1 MQELWLQHNQ
11 IAGLSA
17 LRPLTTLPSLAALF
31 LSPNPLCDDFKADYR
46 VAVVST
52 LPSLQALD
60 GQAVS
65 EADRAGAADY
75 STRQTAQ
82 PAANAASEDSN
93 SSPSA
98 TSQRG
103 KPAVVMPQ
111 PGLPGSPGRGR
122 PTPKGKS
129 SKHRKS
135 REVAVAQAAHGQH
148 SSNVLQPGEAVGA
161 GFGQVTE
168 QLPKFDIDKHG
179 NRLDK
184 PLDPYGTTIKGI
196 STKLDARPVETV
208 YQTFYGNTSQH
219 QAVIVRS
226 DGSATA
232 QYPSEGV
239 AVSVDPEQT
248 GVRRGGMR
256 VLATYRS
263 TGLAAV
269 MFEADGTGS
278 VQYPNGNLWMSFT
291 AETGKGAL
299 YSHSGKVTRA
309 WTSESEEPI
318 ELLLDDHLGFCYNHQ
333 QPVVYFACEGQMH
346 CFKQGHNPAE
356 HIWEGPSVSP
366 TPAFL
371 QRLMDDNRKA
381 SHTLVSTEP
390 ESIPRGTAAQPVAGP
405 SLDQLTAVTAA
416 LTALQSSMTTMLA
429 PSTSDQDKHQEVTF
443 AADQADH

>member
-1 MQELWLQHNQ
+1 MALQVKDLLSSAFGGGLDSLQELQLSRKGLEDVLALASAPNVVNLNISFNKLVSLNGLEKELWLQHNQ

-17 LRPLTTLPSLAALF
+17 LLPLTTVPSLAALF
-31 LSPNPLCDDFKADYR
+31 LSPNPLCGDLKADYR
-46 VAVVST
+46 VAVVCT

-82 PAANAASEDSN
+82 QAANAATEDSN
-93 SSPSA
+93 SSPSG
-98 TSQRG
+98 TLQRS
-103 KPAVVMPQ
+103 KTTDAMPR
-111 PGLPGSPGRGR
+111 PGLPGSPGRGG
-122 PTPKGKS
+122 PGPKGKS

-135 REVAVAQAAHGQH
+135 REVTVVTAAHEQQI
-148 SSNVLQPGEAVGA
+148 SVVLQPGEAI
-161 GFGQVTE
+161 GFGQVTQ

-179 NRLDK
+179 NRLDR
-184 PLDPYGTTIKGI
+184 PWDPYGTTTLKGT
-196 STKLDARPVETV
+196 STKQDAKPVETV

-239 AVSVDPEQT
+239 Q
-248 GVRRGGMR
+248 RGGMR
-256 VLATYRS
+256 LLATYRS

-299 YSHSGKVTRA
+299 YSHTGEVTRT
-309 WTSESEEPI
+309 WTSDSEAPI
-318 ELLLDDHLGFCYNHQ
+318 ELLLDQHLVGLKVKYNMVWH
-333 QPVVYFACEGQMH
+333 VELGWAVG
-346 CFKQGHNPAE
+346 
-356 HIWEGPSVSP
+356 
-366 TPAFL
+366 
-371 QRLMDDNRKA
+371 R
-381 SHTLVSTEP
+381 SH
-390 ESIPRGTAAQPVAGP
+390 
-405 SLDQLTAVTAA
+405 
-416 LTALQSSMTTMLA
+416 
-429 PSTSDQDKHQEVTF
+429 
-443 AADQADH
+443 